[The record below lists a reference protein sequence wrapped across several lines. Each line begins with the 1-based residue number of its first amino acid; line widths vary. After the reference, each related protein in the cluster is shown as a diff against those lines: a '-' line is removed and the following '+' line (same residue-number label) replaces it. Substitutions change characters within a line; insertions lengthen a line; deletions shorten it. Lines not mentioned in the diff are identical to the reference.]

1 MNAAAD
7 FLVVGTVAFLT
18 VLLATPVVGWIA
30 RRVGAV
36 AAPRER
42 DVHKTATPTMGG
54 LAIFAGILAAIAIA
68 SFLGSF
74 DELFA
79 LTNEPEAVVLASVLI
94 VGLGVLDDMWGVSA
108 PAKLAGQILAAGLLV
123 IFGLALRWV
132 WIPGNPGTAAV
143 LSPDLQ
149 AIFTI
154 GLIVAMMN
162 AVNLVDGLDG
172 LAAGIVTIAAA
183 ALFLYTQLDQFVGQA
198 PSTGPLI
205 LVALV
210 GACLGF
216 LVHNFNPA
224 SIFMGDTGAMLLG
237 LLLGSAGVSAVGSSY
252 LPPGRGAFA
261 ALSIPVLVPIFVLAI
276 PFLDTVVTIVRRL
289 LSGRAVFSPD
299 KRHLHHR
306 LLEIGHSQRRAVL
319 IMYYWSAL
327 LAFATVGASQL
338 ETPMLLAFLG
348 AGVGL
353 AAVVTLGFR
362 ISRRLAGLR
371 ER

>member
-18 VLLATPVVGWIA
+18 VLLTTPVVAWLA
-30 RRVGAV
+30 RRIGAV
-36 AAPRER
+36 VAPRER
-42 DVHKTATPTMGG
+42 DVHEVATPTMGG
-54 LAIFAGILAAIAIA
+54 LAIFAGILAAIAVA
-68 SFLGSF
+68 SFLSSF
-74 DELFA
+74 DEVFA
-79 LTNEPEAVVLASVLI
+79 LTNEPEAVVLASMLI
-94 VGLGVLDDMWGVSA
+94 VALGVVDDTRGVRA
-108 PAKLAGQILAAGLLV
+108 PAKLAGQILATGLLV
-123 IFGLALRWV
+123 LFGLALRWV
-132 WIPGNPGTAAV
+132 WIPGNPGTTLA

-149 AIFTI
+149 AILTI
-154 GLIVAMMN
+154 GLVVAMMN

-172 LAAGIVTIAAA
+172 LAAGIVTIAAG
-183 ALFLYTQLDQFVGQA
+183 ALFCYTQFDQFVGQA
-198 PSTGPLI
+198 PSTGPL
-205 LVALV
+205 LLAALV

-252 LPPGRGAFA
+252 LPPGRGTFA
-261 ALSIPVLVPIFVLAI
+261 ALSIPVLVPVFVLAI
-276 PFLDTVVTIVRRL
+276 PFVDTAVTIVRRL
-289 LSGRAVFSPD
+289 LSGDAVFSPD

-338 ETPMLLAFLG
+338 ETPVLVAFLA

-353 AAVVTLGFR
+353 ALLVTLGFR
-362 ISRRLAGLR
+362 ISRRLADLR
-371 ER
+371 AR